1 MNVADNDLLNDQS
14 GAVLDELRELA
25 SSVRAPDDC
34 APMWPGRH
42 KLYEEVMRQ
51 RGLVKTVPP
60 LS

>member
-34 APMWPGRH
+34 APLWPGRDE
-42 KLYEEVMRQ
+42 LYEEVMRQ